1 MDANRFKSLCRVA
14 PVVLVL
20 LLPAARGAEAPTN
33 RLARIKEQIAETQ
46 TLLAETTNEAERAQW
61 QQRLDLLQQDSRNVQ
76 QRYAL
81 NEKEQ
86 LLAVRQKRH
95 AIVSLRDAVRA
106 IDTDRTASTQDVA
119 RLDRTLRELRAQ
131 RAELEKNRQ
140 AILGTNTVAG
150 TQAEQTAE
158 LDQHLRSVDEELLA
172 RTQEREAADARLHLI
187 VEAGRIEEFLKALA
201 INPPATLQLLRE
213 KRRLI
218 VMEQKVTTDTADLIM
233 LNQQRREEIAA
244 ALTLSQEK
252 VGRLADELVVLNKKT
267 QGIKGWLSSRP
278 MYFAANMEKK
288 YLAQRLQ
295 AQQQQLAA
303 VDATIQANTQLH
315 ELYDKEVAFLKEDLA
330 VLLGR
335 YRQRLLLPAE
345 CVAAIL
351 VVYLLFSHGL
361 LPLLVA
367 KERHIVCRRL
377 GGYLAGFLVLMVL
390 TFFFFEDL
398 KSVATILGIAS
409 AAVVIALQDMCSAF
423 AGWFVIVASRKFAV
437 GQRVEIDEH
446 KGDVI
451 DIQLLRTTL
460 LEVNN
465 WLGVDEPT
473 GRVIVIPNSFVFK
486 SKVFNSSFLHPYV
499 WGKLDITVTYET
511 PAGDAQALLLR
522 VLEEETRDEF
532 AAARTAAAAMEREYG
547 VPDAVYQPKLFS
559 IIADSGML
567 FRLVYV
573 AHYRRVSGT
582 RSRINAR
589 IIREFEKDPR
599 MQFAYP
605 TERHVPTPEKG
616 GFPVALAQ
624 KT

>member
-1 MDANRFKSLCRVA
+1 M
-14 PVVLVL
+14 
-20 LLPAARGAEAPTN
+20 
-33 RLARIKEQIAETQ
+33 
-46 TLLAETTNEAERAQW
+46 
-61 QQRLDLLQQDSRNVQ
+61 
-76 QRYAL
+76 
-81 NEKEQ
+81 
-86 LLAVRQKRH
+86 
-95 AIVSLRDAVRA
+95 
-106 IDTDRTASTQDVA
+106 
-119 RLDRTLRELRAQ
+119 
-131 RAELEKNRQ
+131 
-140 AILGTNTVAG
+140 
-150 TQAEQTAE
+150 
-158 LDQHLRSVDEELLA
+158 
-172 RTQEREAADARLHLI
+172 
-187 VEAGRIEEFLKALA
+187 
-201 INPPATLQLLRE
+201 
-213 KRRLI
+213 
-218 VMEQKVTTDTADLIM
+218 
-233 LNQQRREEIAA
+233 
-244 ALTLSQEK
+244 
-252 VGRLADELVVLNKKT
+252 
-267 QGIKGWLSSRP
+267 
-278 MYFAANMEKK
+278 
-288 YLAQRLQ
+288 
-295 AQQQQLAA
+295 
-303 VDATIQANTQLH
+303 
-315 ELYDKEVAFLKEDLA
+315 
-330 VLLGR
+330 
-335 YRQRLLLPAE
+335 
-345 CVAAIL
+345 
-351 VVYLLFSHGL
+351 
-361 LPLLVA
+361 
-367 KERHIVCRRL
+367 
-377 GGYLAGFLVLMVL
+377 
-390 TFFFFEDL
+390 FFFEDL

-547 VPDAVYQPKLFS
+547 APDAVYQPKIFS
-559 IIADSGML
+559 VIADSGVQ
-567 FRLVYV
+567 FRLLYV
-573 AHYRRVSGT
+573 AHYRHVSGT